1 MAACCKAQ
9 GRAFPASMN
18 LIRAQKAF
26 ASQDV
31 LVVEII
37 ELGWG
42 GKVQGEEV
50 VVTARAGAPLPQLCS
65 GNNVNDIEALALE
78 LGDDGGEGV
87 VGGWDVVVGALDAC
101 TKRVPP
107 AKWHIPVRATNLR
120 IRVQKKSSILDGGM
134 YQGSGVTGCEG
145 EDVSAGD
152 CAWAGRLKSG
162 LDLVNNLK
170 PPKGVLVGVGPF
182 LTDYAATVIQ
192 QHGCITALHVE
203 QCWQR
208 LEGYLHQTGIRIPA
222 FGGQKYYDAVQQHAF
237 FAQASYQE
245 GTDCLASPAST
256 HASDQV
262 KRDV

>member
-1 MAACCKAQ
+1 MAAS
-9 GRAFPASMN
+9 PARNRGTGHS
-18 LIRAQKAF
+18 
-26 ASQDV
+26 
-31 LVVEII
+31 
-37 ELGWG
+37 G
-42 GKVQGEEV
+42 
-50 VVTARAGAPLPQLCS
+50 AG
-65 GNNVNDIEALALE
+65 LAL
-78 LGDDGGEGV
+78 DGCS
-87 VGGWDVVVGALDAC
+87 A
-101 TKRVPP
+101 
-107 AKWHIPVRATNLR
+107 PVAARLKEEPF
-120 IRVQKKSSILDGGM
+120 QLPWILDGGM

-208 LEGYLHQTGIRIPA
+208 LEVGVVHVRKGQSRVVWAGEGLSQEGYLHQTGIRIPA